1 MTFEGYVMGDNGCNI
16 SLPQYSNNTI
26 FIGEENVENVFTIK
40 IMLRM
45 FRLVS

>member
-26 FIGEENVENVFTIK
+26 FIGEENVFTIK
-40 IMLRM
+40 TMLRM
-45 FRLVS
+45 FELVS